1 MQYAKQYVMSFTPIN
16 SSRIYSQIR
25 LFFVYFAKQSSF
37 EMKNKVFLLTLLSG
51 MGTAMLAGRIAITG
65 SWEHS
70 GLFWN
75 LFLAWL
81 PLTCALITRHYW
93 QHGRMNIYGLG
104 AGFLLWLLLF
114 PNAPYLITDLIHL
127 KEVPDYLLWY
137 DSLMSFSFALAGL
150 LTGFYSVLII
160 HRLIEQCTNRG
171 MAWVTMVGCL
181 IISSYGVY
189 LGRFGRWNSWDV
201 LTNPFSLVRYSLS
214 NLHNPVAIK
223 LTLTFSLAM
232 LIMYTAFWL
241 YTLKTKSR

>member
-1 MQYAKQYVMSFTPIN
+1 
-16 SSRIYSQIR
+16 
-25 LFFVYFAKQSSF
+25 
-37 EMKNKVFLLTLLSG
+37 MKNKIFLLALLSAVG
-51 MGTAMLAGRIAITG
+51 VVMLTGRIAITG

-81 PLTCALITRHYW
+81 PLGCTFITRHYW
-93 QHGRMNIYGLG
+93 QHRGMNIYGLG
-104 AGFLLWLLLF
+104 VGFLLWLLLF

-127 KEVPDYLLWY
+127 KEVPDSLLWY
-137 DSLMSFSFALAGL
+137 DALMSFSFALTGL

-160 HRLIEQCTNRG
+160 HRLIEQCTNRS
-171 MAWVTMVGCL
+171 MAWVIMAGCL
-181 IISSYGVY
+181 ILCSYGVY

-223 LTLTFSLAM
+223 LTITFSLAM

-241 YTLKTKSR
+241 YTLKAKSR